1 MSSRDETGDTGTAEP
16 GDGAPF
22 DVPYFMTADYE
33 RRRALRRPRL
43 PDGSVFAGLSPDTGA
58 VMHTLPS
65 DESPHP
71 FDFCLIRGTDIAALA
86 RQARECGHGDWRIP
100 SPAELQLM
108 YRDRE
113 LIRGFGG
120 DWYWTSS
127 QTSPGTRVA
136 IRFSDGCL
144 HSHYL
149 MRAKARLRLVRDPIP

>member
-1 MSSRDETGDTGTAEP
+1 MSNKDETGETGTAPP

-22 DVPYFMTADYE
+22 DVPYFLTEEYE

-43 PDGSVFAGLSPDTGA
+43 PDGTVFAGLSPDTGA
-58 VMHTLPS
+58 VLHALPG

-86 RQARECGHGDWRIP
+86 RQARHCGHADWRIP

-108 YRDRE
+108 YQDRE
-113 LIRGFGG
+113 LMRGFGG
-120 DWYWTSS
+120 DWYWTSC
-127 QTSPGTRVA
+127 QTSPGTRMA

-149 MRAKARLRLVRDPIP
+149 VRAKARLRLVRTP